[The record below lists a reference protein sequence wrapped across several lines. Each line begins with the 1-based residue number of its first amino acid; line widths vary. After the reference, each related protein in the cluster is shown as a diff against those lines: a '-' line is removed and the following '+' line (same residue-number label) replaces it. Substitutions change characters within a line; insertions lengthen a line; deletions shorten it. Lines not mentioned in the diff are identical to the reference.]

1 MDIVNL
7 IISIVSG
14 IVGGNLTG
22 AAIPDKSL
30 GTLGNSVTGL
40 LGGGI
45 GHYILQALGL
55 FATIAATHAT
65 GATPQPEVA
74 QHGLDLGTLLGNV
87 AGSGAGGAILTAL
100 AGWIKSAA
108 SK

>member
-7 IISIVSG
+7 IISLVSG
-14 IVGGNLTG
+14 IVGGNVAG
-22 AAIPDKSL
+22 AAMPDKTL
-30 GTLGNSVTGL
+30 GTVGNSVTGL

-65 GATPQPEVA
+65 GTPQPEVA

-87 AGSGAGGAILTAL
+87 AGSGVGGALLTGL
-100 AGWIKSAA
+100 AAWIKNAA